1 MQNAGNADASGCKIN
16 TDLTSDTNTCTIT
29 GLNENTSYN
38 VFCTAVDA
46 YYGWPTHMLYTDGAP
61 ITYLA
66 TSTTGETTVAE
77 DDDDSALTIT
87 SNLSCLLSPSPSPH
101 DS

>member
-1 MQNAGNADASGCKIN
+1 MQDAGNADASGCKIN

-61 ITYLA
+61 IPYLPP
-66 TSTTGETTVAE
+66 STTGETTVADE
-77 DDDDSALTIT
+77 DDDSALIIT
-87 SNLSCLLSPSPSPH
+87 SNLTALFFVLTALLFN
-101 DS
+101 

>member
-46 YYGWPTHMLYTDGAP
+46 YYG
-61 ITYLA
+61 
-66 TSTTGETTVAE
+66 
-77 DDDDSALTIT
+77 
-87 SNLSCLLSPSPSPH
+87 
-101 DS
+101 